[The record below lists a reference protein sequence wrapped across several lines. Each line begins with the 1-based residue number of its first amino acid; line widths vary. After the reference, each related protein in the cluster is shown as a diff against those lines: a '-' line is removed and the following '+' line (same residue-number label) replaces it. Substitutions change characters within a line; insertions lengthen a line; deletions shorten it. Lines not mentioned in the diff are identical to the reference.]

1 MVSKVVKMQ
10 ALDMRVSDM
19 RHEVEIQNRK
29 QGVMQCKWVCYA
41 TNQRHAKKKK
51 ANKSLKQPKM
61 KKIVSHN

>member
-51 ANKSLKQPKM
+51 QTNRLNNQK
-61 KKIVSHN
+61 